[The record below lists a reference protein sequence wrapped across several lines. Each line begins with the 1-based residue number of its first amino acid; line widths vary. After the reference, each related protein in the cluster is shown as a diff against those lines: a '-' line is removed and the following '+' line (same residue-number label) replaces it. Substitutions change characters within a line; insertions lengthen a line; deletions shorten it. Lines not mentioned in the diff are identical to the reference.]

1 MNEPEFSPMTRA
13 SRHPASPLRAWRSVP
28 LALIL
33 GSVSPAAFS
42 LDVDLAPLDQ
52 SATTF
57 VGTLEGRPLTLELL
71 GQQAVTGGSRV
82 FVRINDRPVTL
93 RLPAGITLAEIDG
106 QTPVVLTDGEGKVLL
121 AGRLDALGR
130 DRTLALADA
139 LGLLELDQTLYGAQ
153 KQAMAQNF
161 RPVTQRI
168 DATMA
173 PLGDGPYQRPPG
185 ISVWSTAEIGDLDG
199 DTRSSDYSGDGK
211 VALLGIDYRYRNLL
225 VGVAAGKSEMYLDG
239 RSGGNTDLGGEMVAP
254 YVALALLNDRLV
266 LDATFLY
273 QDLDGSARRDY
284 LVEGIDL
291 DGDRWGAR
299 GAATYHLP
307 SYQLTSHRRIDSSL
321 TLGGTYLEDDVDG
334 DYLVGETDYGEETG
348 EVFAGVRL
356 GADVFTGRLFGGLL
370 YHYDVS
376 SDVDDDA
383 DFLEGSDDDRTVLE
397 LGATQRLGPG
407 VDFTLAGQTTLGSS
421 ATEYDVISASLSY
434 GF

>member
-1 MNEPEFSPMTRA
+1 MHKPQFSPPRRTPCHAA
-13 SRHPASPLRAWRSVP
+13 SMLCAWRSLP

-33 GSVSPAAFS
+33 GSASSSALA

-52 SATTF
+52 SPTTF
-57 VGTLEGRPLTLELL
+57 VDTLEDRPLTLELL

-93 RLPAGITLAEIDG
+93 RLPAGITLAEVDG

-130 DRTLALADA
+130 DGTLALADA

-239 RSGGNTDLGGEMVAP
+239 KSGGHTDLGGEMVAP
-254 YVALALLNDRLV
+254 YAAIALLNDRLV
-266 LDATFLY
+266 LDATLLF
-273 QDLDGSARRDY
+273 QDLDGNARRDY

-307 SYQLTSHRRIDSSL
+307 SYQLTSQHRIDSSL
-321 TLGGTYLEDDVDG
+321 TLGGTYLDDDVDG
-334 DYLVGETDYGEETG
+334 DYLQGETDYGEETG

-397 LGATQRLGPG
+397 LGATQRLGRG
-407 VDFTLAGQTTLGSS
+407 VDVTLAGQATLGSS
-421 ATEYDVISASLSY
+421 ATEYDMISASLSY
-434 GF
+434 DF

>member
-1 MNEPEFSPMTRA
+1 MHKTRFSSSSWTPRHIA
-13 SRHPASPLRAWRSVP
+13 STLCAWRSLP
-28 LALIL
+28 IALAL
-33 GSVSPAAFS
+33 GSASSSALA
-42 LDVDLAPLDQ
+42 LEVDLVPLDQ

-57 VGTLEGRPLTLELL
+57 VGTLEDRPLTLELL
-71 GQQAVTGGSRV
+71 GQEAVTGGSRV
-82 FVRINDRPVTL
+82 FARVNGSPVAL

-130 DRTLALADA
+130 DRTLALADE
-139 LGLLELDQTLYGAQ
+139 LGLLELDQALYGAQ
-153 KQAMAQNF
+153 KQALTQNF
-161 RPVTQRI
+161 RPITQRI
-168 DATMA
+168 DAAMA
-173 PLGDGPYQRPPG
+173 PLGDSPYQRQPG
-185 ISVWSTAEIGDLDG
+185 ASVWSTAEIGDLDG

-239 RSGGNTDLGGEMVAP
+239 RSGGNTDLGGEMIAP
-254 YVALALLNDRLV
+254 YVAIALLNDRLV

-273 QDLDGSARRDY
+273 QDLDGTARRDY

-307 SYQLTSHRRIDSSL
+307 SYQLTGHHRIDTSL
-321 TLGGTYLEDDVDG
+321 TLGGTYLDDDVDG

-383 DFLEGSDDDRTVLE
+383 DFLDGGDDDRTVLE

-421 ATEYDVISASLSY
+421 GTEYDVISASLSY
-434 GF
+434 DF